1 MVVAMVGSV
10 GGSGVVGGVGGVV
23 GEVRAAL
30 GASWKPL
37 VVGAAIGAAATGAG
51 VYLWQRAARKAN
63 EQSLETSVAD
73 MAASLRSICAVL
85 KDTRAQAQAQQSLQA
100 GSAAAQAFRHEP
112 EEERGFEDEDD
123 FTEDESDFDED
134 REDEEEFQEATEELR
149 ADLAAAMHGEQPRQ
163 QRRSRKQRGPQ
174 RARAQKSK
182 QPSIIEVC
190 LRFASSLSVVFVWA
204 GCVGEKG

>member
-1 MVVAMVGSV
+1 MVGSV

-85 KDTRAQAQAQQSLQA
+85 KDTRAQAQVVMVVAVVA
-100 GSAAAQAFRHEP
+100 GNF
-112 EEERGFEDEDD
+112 
-123 FTEDESDFDED
+123 
-134 REDEEEFQEATEELR
+134 
-149 ADLAAAMHGEQPRQ
+149 PRQ
-163 QRRSRKQRGPQ
+163 RRRSRQN
-174 RARAQKSK
+174 
-182 QPSIIEVC
+182 
-190 LRFASSLSVVFVWA
+190 
-204 GCVGEKG
+204 GCSAF